1 MQIPDGKL
9 IPLQIQGSDFIEIK
23 KCRLYEYSDG
33 MCFLI
38 YLACVSPPDKS
49 RQFLSSST
57 T

>member
-1 MQIPDGKL
+1 MQIPDGEL
-9 IPLQIQGSDFIEIK
+9 IPLQIQGSDFIEIQ

-57 T
+57 